1 MKLCKTGAR
10 TTASALL
17 WLGLLS
23 AGAPSLRAT
32 AVVSDAPAVSSGE
45 QDQQGA
51 TDPLERLRAMLKRP
65 GPDGRTD
72 RERAVAQ
79 LLEMPRPEAH
89 RALQDHLRLV
99 DDPEQLRLSILD
111 ALARHLLGNQTAQF
125 GGAAPDLRR
134 QLLTG
139 YLGACAPLWAN
150 APVVEE
156 GGAAPVR
163 AAARRAL
170 QRVPARELDAAATT
184 LMATLEPK
192 DRAEVIRCLAD
203 MQQTLLARTIAR
215 QLEAPEAVVRAAAQ
229 KALDLLIYPDK
240 TIRTEAEFAAWS
252 LKHGDLA
259 YVDLVQRSARLGP
272 RAYQQLRDQ
281 MEQMRVDGA
290 REFVAV
296 HIERRTGIDW
306 EAVQNRTTSDGP
318 AVLDACLEAL
328 QAALS
333 RAPAIDGTA
342 AARHAFFRSLLDRLA
357 QVPDSQQ
364 QDVQRRRALL
374 LEVAAYLIRPEEAE
388 VANEIRSLLLA
399 ELGVAAA
406 DGQIAALRGLRR
418 FPSAEARQ
426 ALVQRGRALF
436 ADLPGN
442 YRQIQVILDTLS
454 SITEPRWMAPGP
466 DAADKLDWVALVDQ
480 SCRTAPDQELRDR
493 GLLLAQTLDS
503 SKRYVPEAFQ
513 VLRQLAEDV
522 QLDTKF
528 RSSCLIYLDAWR
540 ADDELAPAWLAA
552 MQGALADTA
561 AGLRRQA
568 AESLVRLREVNDTRR
583 AEWLPATLVALR
595 ERLLV
600 EDDAAVLGALAGC
613 AQELGREPGMAAPA
627 IAALKHV
634 LAAVGHPAPK
644 EQEFR
649 VAPLLPALAAVAA
662 GSKIGSGQW
671 VEACEPLLLH
681 EKRKGL
687 RQVLQTQ
694 KAIELTKD
702 VVASDAKVAD
712 AARLAMTYLIGAAV
726 LVPSDTDWR
735 SESNK
740 EEARHVRMAFAALD
754 QLDAEARLDA
764 PNHRV
769 LRVTVDLALGKGQEV
784 VERISGWLA
793 APDPGDAGHCDRL
806 RLIAAEAELSQKR
819 PAEALA
825 FMEAR
830 APEAASEPSGLAVSM
845 RIARA
850 LAASD
855 AARAAAVFEK
865 ALRATSSED
874 PLYRA
879 RLLDW
884 LRCSLRV
891 PELKESALAEAE
903 AHASMFEGAECPEK
917 LRTEFAELLRQN
929 QGP

>member
-1 MKLCKTGAR
+1 MKLCTIGAR
-10 TTASALL
+10 TIARALL
-17 WLGLLS
+17 WLS
-23 AGAPSLRAT
+23 AVSAAALPLRAA
-32 AVVSDAPAVSSGE
+32 AVVFDDPAASGSE
-45 QDQQGA
+45 QGQQDEA
-51 TDPLERLRAMLKRP
+51 DPIMQLRAMLTRP

-79 LLEMPRPEAH
+79 LLEMPRADAH
-89 RALQDHLRLV
+89 RVLQDNLRLT

-111 ALARHLLGNQTAQF
+111 ALARHLLGSRAAQF

-150 APVVEE
+150 APDVAVDA
-156 GGAAPVR
+156 AAPVR

-184 LMATLEPK
+184 LMAALEPQE
-192 DRAEVIRCLAD
+192 RAEVIRCLAD

-240 TIRTEAEFAAWS
+240 TIRTEAEFEAWS
-252 LKHGDLA
+252 LQYGDLA

-281 MEQMRVDGA
+281 MEQMRVEGA

-306 EAVQNRTTSDGP
+306 EAVQMRTTSDGP

-333 RAPAIDGTA
+333 RAPSIDGTA
-342 AARHAFFRSLLDRLA
+342 AARHSFFRSLLDRLA

-364 QDVQRRRALL
+364 LDVQRRRALL
-374 LEVAAYLIRPEEAE
+374 LEVAAYLIRPEETE
-388 VANEIRSLLLA
+388 VADEIRSLLLA
-399 ELGVAAA
+399 ELAVAAA

-480 SCRTAPDQELRDR
+480 SCRTAPDRELRDR

-513 VLRQLAEDV
+513 VLRQLAGAS

-552 MQGALADTA
+552 MHEALADAA

-583 AEWLPATLVALR
+583 AEWLPATLAVLQ
-595 ERLLV
+595 ERLVV

-613 AQELGREPGMAAPA
+613 TQELGREPGMAAPA

-644 EQEFR
+644 DQEFR

-662 GSKIGSGQW
+662 GSKVGSGQW
-671 VEACEPLLLH
+671 VAACEPLLLH

-694 KAIELTKD
+694 KAIELSKD
-702 VVASDAKVAD
+702 VVANDGEVAA
-712 AARLAMTYLIGAAV
+712 AARLAMQYLIGAAV
-726 LVPSDTDWR
+726 LVPADTDWS
-735 SESNK
+735 SEANK
-740 EEARHVRMAFAALD
+740 EEALHVRMAFAALD
-754 QLDAEARLDA
+754 QLDVTARLDA
-764 PNHRV
+764 PSHRV
-769 LRVTVDLALGKGQEV
+769 LRVTVDLALGKHQEV
-784 VERISGWLA
+784 VERIRAWLA
-793 APDPGDAGHCDRL
+793 APEPGESAHCDRL
-806 RLIAAEAELSQKR
+806 RLIAAEAELSQDR

-825 FMEAR
+825 FVEAR
-830 APEAASEPSGLAVSM
+830 APEAAAEPSALVVST

-865 ALRATSSED
+865 AVRATSSED

-879 RLLDW
+879 RLLEW
-884 LRCSLRV
+884 LGCSLRV
-891 PELKESALAEAE
+891 PELKASALTEVE
-903 AHASMFEGAECPEK
+903 AHAAMFEGPECPEK
-917 LRTEFAELLRQN
+917 LRAEFAELRREIQR
-929 QGP
+929 P